1 MKSESEKKKY
11 YITLDAMSFIQ
22 TSINS
27 YSPGIEYHD
36 SILVIRKLKL
46 KRRNLD
52 DCQQSDTLEHC
63 IQTFSVKETL
73 LITST

>member
-1 MKSESEKKKY
+1 
-11 YITLDAMSFIQ
+11 MSFIQ

-46 KRRNLD
+46 KRRDLD

-63 IQTFSVKETL
+63 IQTFSVKEIFSVL
-73 LITST
+73 HAI